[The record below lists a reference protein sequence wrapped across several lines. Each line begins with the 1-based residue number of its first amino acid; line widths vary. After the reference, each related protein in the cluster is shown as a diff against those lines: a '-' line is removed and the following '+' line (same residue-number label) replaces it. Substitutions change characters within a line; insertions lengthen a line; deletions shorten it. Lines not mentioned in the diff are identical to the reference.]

1 MIGIKQLTDTE
12 LKSFVWGVSSSAY
25 QTEGAFNSD
34 GKGLS
39 IWDEFVNNK
48 SKKIRNRRKC

>member
-48 SKKIRNRRKC
+48 SKKIRNREK